1 MSFQSRFQ
9 QWKPILILIILL
21 LLFSGCKSRKPEA
34 PKRSEIKLNR
44 VDSVFHS
51 MKAAEFEFETLVA
64 RFSGIYNFDGT
75 KQNFNGQLRLLNDS
89 LIWCSITV
97 MNIEVARVMV
107 TPDTVKMINRLSR
120 KYFLT
125 DFRYINYNLNT
136 DIDFDMLQ
144 ALILGNDIPYYET
157 DKFNLEIKP
166 ESFVLSTIGRHKLKQ
181 YVKTD
186 DDLSKVLVQ
195 KIKID
200 KTTLRIMEQN
210 LKQVRNPNKKVE
222 AIYSNFEDHNGLFPT
237 EITFKFI
244 GVKELILHFN
254 FTKIEKNTEIS
265 FPFKI
270 PNSYTLQTF

>member
-1 MSFQSRFQ
+1 MSFQPRFHF
-9 QWKPILILIILL
+9 WKPILFLAIV
-21 LLFSGCKSRKPEA
+21 LLFFSACKSRKPET
-34 PKRSEIKLNR
+34 PKRSEVKLSR
-44 VDSVFHS
+44 VDSVFNS
-51 MKAAEFEFETLVA
+51 MKAAEFEYETLVA
-64 RFSGIYNFDGT
+64 RFSGIYNYEGT
-75 KQNFNGQLRLLNDS
+75 KQNFNGQMRLLNDS

-157 DKFNLEIKP
+157 DKFNLEIRP
-166 ESFVLSTIGRHKLKQ
+166 EFFVLNTIGRHKLKQ
-181 YVKTD
+181 YVKSD
-186 DDLSKVLVQ
+186 DDLSKVLIQ
-195 KIKID
+195 KIKLD
-200 KTTLRIMEQN
+200 KSSLRILEQD

-222 AIYSNFEDHNGLFPT
+222 AVYSNFENHAGLFPT
-237 EITFKFI
+237 EIAFKFI
-244 GVKELILHFN
+244 GVKELSLDFK
-254 FTKIEKNTEIS
+254 FTKIEKNTEVS

-270 PNSYTLQTF
+270 PESYTLQTF